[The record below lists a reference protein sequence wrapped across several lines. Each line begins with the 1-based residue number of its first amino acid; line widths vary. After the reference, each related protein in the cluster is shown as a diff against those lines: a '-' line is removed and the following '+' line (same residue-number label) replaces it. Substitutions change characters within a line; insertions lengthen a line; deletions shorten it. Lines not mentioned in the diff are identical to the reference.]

1 MRRLLAGLILLALSF
16 PAIAFADLKGE
27 VESIGF
33 GSLYRPNCWVPMLVR
48 VAAEKSGTYQIRV
61 IQEDLDRDHEIFRE
75 DISLTGSEDGKAE
88 QRFWMYFIPQPT
100 DGGLPDQ
107 SNGGTLRDLQQQLKV
122 ILCDEKGRQLIQ
134 LPITQTILNIEKVQ
148 AGPFTSPKGV
158 KLILAVSDGAA
169 QPIWRDYQQA
179 IGTME
184 DTVFVTVRSV
194 DLPEDVRGYEMVD
207 AVVYL
212 GATVPDPAKASDE
225 KRFRALQNYVRGGG
239 HLVVCQPAQRDTT
252 APLADLLPVEVKEI
266 APRTDLEP
274 LKTLATEKYQQQ
286 LRAAQSDQ
294 IDTGFNGEGQRRRR
308 EDWSLVQGPFM
319 FARAEPKPGA
329 VVEMKLNWGGGEETP
344 YLARIGYGLGCVTWV
359 AHDLSDPA
367 ITSHAKSGWPWV
379 WDKVLNFH
387 NDLIIVDN
395 QTSEPQKRPYWGA
408 PAYMDV
414 GHALLEGMDLASKSR
429 VLVSIAVVFFIA
441 YWVVAGPGVYF
452 YLLTKSRPQLSWFL
466 FAFSAV
472 VATVLTVLVVKLVVR
487 GAPELHHVTVVR
499 GTANEP
505 NEIISRFGLYIPRD
519 GAQEIALPE
528 VAPKNVS
535 YLVAYPQHPQQQQSD
550 VEFPAQIPYVVPI
563 HDANEEGPVE
573 ISVPY
578 RSTLKKFYARRIG
591 QAGGTIAGRGRLR
604 MTEGGRNL
612 IEGLVTNATEKR
624 LRNVYFAYYDDAEG
638 VKDDAIFYLPT
649 WEKGQ
654 TLDLNELNDNTM
666 KFIRDATDKS
676 ESNLAATPEQKFRL
690 RGVLGKPGSD
700 IGWSSYWFSKL
711 RVTGYAPSS
720 TVDDLGHDIKISF
733 PLLSLFGHLPAVK
746 NQANGQQDRVEVLRR
761 GARDFDISAA
771 VTAGKMVV
779 LAEAEGDQPL
789 PFPLKVEGQKVEG
802 KGTTFY
808 QFVLPMDHIAQATTQ
823 PTGQP
828 ATTQSA
834 TTQPVASVSGS
845 EVSPWRP

>member
-1 MRRLLAGLILLALSF
+1 MRRLLAGLILLVLSF

-61 IQEDLDRDHEIFRE
+61 IQEDLDRDHEIFRQ
-75 DISLTGSEDGKAE
+75 DVSLTGSEDGKAE

-148 AGPFTSPKGV
+148 AGPVTSPKGV

-184 DTVFVTVRSV
+184 DMVFVTVRSV

-212 GATVPDPAKASDE
+212 GASVPDPAKASDE
-225 KRFRALQNYVRGGG
+225 KRFRALQNYVRAGG

-252 APLADLLPVEVKEI
+252 APLADLLPVDVREI
-266 APRTDLEP
+266 APKQDLEP
-274 LKTLATEKYQQQ
+274 LHTLATEKYQQQ
-286 LRAAQSDQ
+286 IRATQAEE
-294 IDTGFNGEGQRRRR
+294 IDTGFNGEGRRRR
-308 EDWSLVQGPFM
+308 RDDWSLVQGPFM
-319 FARAEPKPGA
+319 FARADAKPNA

-379 WDKVLNFH
+379 WDKVLNYH

-395 QTSEPQKRPYWGA
+395 QTAEQQKRPYWGA
-408 PAYMDV
+408 NQYRDI
-414 GHALLEGMDLASKSR
+414 GHTLLAGMNLSSKSK

-472 VATVLTVLVVKLVVR
+472 VATVLTVLVVRLVVR
-487 GAPELHHVTVVR
+487 GAPELHHVTLVR

-505 NEIISRFGLYIPRD
+505 NQIISRFGLYIPRD

-563 HDANEEGPVE
+563 HDANEEGPVA

-578 RSTLKKFYARRIG
+578 RSTAKQFEARRIG
-591 QAGGTIAGRGRLR
+591 EAGGTIAGRGRLR
-604 MTEGGRNL
+604 ATEARNL
-612 IEGLVTNATEKR
+612 IEGLVTNATDKR
-624 LRNVYFAYYDDAEG
+624 LKNVYIVYYDED
-638 VKDDAIFYLPT
+638 VKDDQVYYLPH

-666 KFIRDATDKS
+666 KFIRAAGDPDTS
-676 ESNLAATPEQKFRL
+676 TSATPEQKFRV
-690 RGVLGKPGSD
+690 RGKLGTVD
-700 IGWSSYWFSKL
+700 NNIGWSSYWFGML
-711 RVTGYAPSS
+711 RTENYAASN
-720 TVDDLGHDIKISF
+720 VYDDLDREVKATF
-733 PLLSLFGHLPAVK
+733 PMLSLFSRLPAIK
-746 NQANGQQDRVEVLRR
+746 NQPGAGKREDRVDVLRR
-761 GARDFDISAA
+761 GARDYDISPA
-771 VTAGKMVV
+771 VSAGRLLI
-779 LAEAEGDQPL
+779 LAEADGDQPL

-808 QFVLPMDHIAQATTQ
+808 QFVLPLDHIAQATTQ
-823 PTGQP
+823 P
-828 ATTQSA
+828 ATTQA
-834 TTQPVASVSGS
+834 TPPVASLQGS
-845 EVSPWRP
+845 EVPPWRP